1 MIAKA
6 YKLKGFRA
14 CLDYDISKEKGRV
27 IKSNMEGEDPQS
39 LAKEFAVIRQ
49 LKPKVSNAVL
59 HVSLSASIGE
69 KLSDDEW
76 VRIGERYLDGM
87 GYTNNQF
94 VMTRH
99 HDTEHEHIHIVANR
113 ISLDGQVVSD
123 SQDYK
128 RQTSLMREIEKDF
141 GLNVVSSTS
150 EKKSLKKSEVEKSI
164 RTGEP
169 NMRLILQKIALEA
182 IKRSDTIESYA
193 SRLKTQGI
201 EVIAIL
207 QKGGEKLVGLVY
219 QKDDFKF
226 KASDLGSAF
235 TVKGLLQKGLIY
247 EQNGYFE
254 PSDRSGNRGSET
266 TQFSQRL
273 RDVREHIGDD
283 RRSDGKVIE
292 GNGTAG
298 QTFSDSRKEDGAT
311 YQRIL
316 EEEREA
322 DNRYK
327 KRDSSLNESSGIDGT
342 REEKARLF
350 KHSDPNRNDFELIA
364 QRISH
369 LAATEQR
376 GDGRKSLSKNDSAE
390 QRDREN
396 SGSDEETNTNNKKE
410 IKKDTELEI

>member
-141 GLNVVSSTS
+141 GLNVISSTS
-150 EKKSLKKSEVEKSI
+150 EKKSLKKSEVEKSL

-169 NMRLILQKIALEA
+169 NMRLILQKLADRA
-182 IKRSDTIESYA
+182 IKNSENIVEYA
-193 SRLKTQGI
+193 KQLKTQGVALI
-201 EVIAIL
+201 ATFQQEGQKLTGLVYEKDGFRFKGSDLGKSYTPLGLSKKGLMHEQNGTNDLNGYISNRERNRGEFYQRLSQSIEANDQRNARSDRTAGSIASEVIAGIE
-207 QKGGEKLVGLVY
+207 QRKR
-219 QKDDFKF
+219 DAIR
-226 KASDLGSAF
+226 ASKSI
-235 TVKGLLQKGLIY
+235 K
-247 EQNGYFE
+247 
-254 PSDRSGNRGSET
+254 PSDRANTMGQQSTNEKNHDHDGRDRGSERHHN
-266 TQFSQRL
+266 S
-273 RDVREHIGDD
+273 
-283 RRSDGKVIE
+283 
-292 GNGTAG
+292 
-298 QTFSDSRKEDGAT
+298 AT
-311 YQRIL
+311 SLVDNAKNISKNNNRF
-316 EEEREA
+316 A
-322 DNRYK
+322 DNQ
-327 KRDSSLNESSGIDGT
+327 SHQSNENRRGSTTS
-342 REEKARLF
+342 EK
-350 KHSDPNRNDFELIA
+350 EV
-364 QRISH
+364 
-369 LAATEQR
+369 
-376 GDGRKSLSKNDSAE
+376 
-390 QRDREN
+390 
-396 SGSDEETNTNNKKE
+396 
-410 IKKDTELEI
+410 KDIGLEM